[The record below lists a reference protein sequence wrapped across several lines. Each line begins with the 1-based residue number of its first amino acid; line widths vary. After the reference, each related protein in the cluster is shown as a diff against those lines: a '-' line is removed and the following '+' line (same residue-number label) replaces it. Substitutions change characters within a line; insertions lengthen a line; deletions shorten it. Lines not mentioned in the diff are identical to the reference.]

1 MPVTACAAAL
11 CSVTSI
17 ADFIPC
23 MTAMRAFV
31 CLILCF
37 FLATFCACSSVPA
50 AIGGSKGIV
59 VLDIGHFLGGEG
71 ACTPG
76 LINGKR
82 ISECSFWYQY
92 SYYVKKVV
100 EDAGYTCY
108 VCNRGNAPTK
118 EPLITYARRAG
129 VVQLRHPD
137 KNAARYP
144 SKYHP
149 DRVASGMVSA
159 DYAIW
164 RKADC
169 IVFLHHNSS
178 GGWTNGASPSL
189 VLHNKFNGK
198 PLAEALARTLE
209 SEILNHGMPNG
220 GRGCSTAVRCVDADR
235 AAGWLNACDD
245 SGIAA
250 AVIEAAF
257 LNNRGHAAYL
267 AVDANAREYAQS
279 IGRGIVR
286 YMRSGASAQR
296 HIREDENK
304 ADQGSFGYAA
314 ESRRLKVPGAK
325 LLVR

>member
-1 MPVTACAAAL
+1 ML
-11 CSVTSI
+11 KSLQ
-17 ADFIPC
+17 
-23 MTAMRAFV
+23 
-31 CLILCF
+31 LIL
-37 FLATFCACSSVPA
+37 LAVLVMVGVRCSSLPVSVS
-50 AIGGSKGIV
+50 GSKEVV
-59 VLDIGHFLGGEG
+59 VLDIGHFIGGEG
-71 ACTPG
+71 ASTPG

-100 EDAGYTCY
+100 ESAGYTC
-108 VCNRGNAPTK
+108 VVTNRGNAPTK
-118 EPLITYARRAG
+118 EPLLSHARRAG
-129 VVQLRHPD
+129 VIHLKRPD

-164 RKADC
+164 RKASC

-178 GGWTNGASPSL
+178 GGWTNGASPSMIIC
-189 VLHNKFNGK
+189 NKFNGK
-198 PLAEALARTLE
+198 PLADTLARTLE
-209 SEILNHGMPNG
+209 NEVLNHGMPNG
-220 GRGCSTAVRCVDADR
+220 GRGCSTVVRCVDADR

-245 SGIAA
+245 SGIPA

-267 AVDANAREYAQS
+267 AVDANARKYAES
-279 IGRGIVR
+279 IGHGIVR
-286 YMRSGASAQR
+286 YMRSGALPQPR

-304 ADQGSFGYAA
+304 PDQGSFGYAA
-314 ESRRLKVPGAK
+314 ESRRLNVPGAK
-325 LLVR
+325 RLVH

>member
-1 MPVTACAAAL
+1 
-11 CSVTSI
+11 
-17 ADFIPC
+17 
-23 MTAMRAFV
+23 MRALFSLLLCLLMV
-31 CLILCF
+31 CICG
-37 FLATFCACSSVPA
+37 CSSTPGSA
-50 AIGGSKGIV
+50 GGQRGIV
-59 VLDIGHFLGGEG
+59 VLDIGHFIGGEG
-71 ACTPG
+71 ASTPG

-82 ISECSFWYQY
+82 ISECAFWYQY

-100 EDAGYTCY
+100 ENAGYACY
-108 VCNRGNAPTK
+108 ICNRGNAPTS
-118 EPLITYARRAG
+118 EPLLTYARRAR

-178 GGWTNGASPSL
+178 AGWTNGASPSVIL
-189 VLHNKFNGK
+189 CNKYNGQ
-198 PLAEALARTLE
+198 PLADALARTLN
-209 SEILNHGMPNG
+209 SEIINHGMPNG
-220 GRGCSTAVRCVDADR
+220 GRSCSTAVRYVDADR

-267 AVDANAREYAQS
+267 AVDANAREYAES

-286 YMRSGASAQR
+286 YMRSGASSRR